1 MKSVEFL
8 KSYRMYQP
16 GEIAGFDDVL
26 ADKLI
31 EGGFAVLPGTKG
43 ALKTATADVLV
54 NPLDRDDD
62 VVDVASDTK
71 DGNEPSIDTST
82 VVIEP
87 GGGGQSSLAASVTV
101 TGDPGATDT
110 DEVSGSDGVAPDA
123 AAETA
128 EGSVKPRKSA
138 SGSTSDT
145 TKKSTAKKA

>member
-43 ALKTATADVLV
+43 ALKMATADVLV
-54 NPLDRDDD
+54 NPVDLDDD
-62 VVDVASDTK
+62 VVDVPSDTK

-87 GGGGQSSLAASVTV
+87 GGGCQSSPAASETV
-101 TGDPGATDT
+101 TEDPGATDT
-110 DEVSGSDGVAPDA
+110 DKVSGSDGMAPDA
-123 AAETA
+123 AAGTA

-138 SGSTSDT
+138 SGSTSDS
-145 TKKSTAKKA
+145 TKKPTAKKA